1 MKFLCGLLLVVGT
14 AWAADPV
21 VVEQIVAKVNG
32 DIITRGELERLKRQL
47 EGELKQRGAS
57 GPELEQMVAERG
69 KHALREKIDTLLLV
83 QKGKEM
89 NISVDQEVTK
99 YLAEMQVRFKI
110 SDPEKFQQFVRE
122 QTGMTYEDF
131 KSEAKNGMLQQR
143 VIGQEVQSRINIPK
157 ADIEKYYNEHKNE
170 FMREER
176 IFLREILVSTEGKD
190 AAGVA
195 AAEKKAKDLVARANK
210 GEKFPELARDN
221 SDAQTAAQGGELP
234 PFPRGQL
241 RKELE
246 DLLFS
251 KEKGFVTEPMK
262 VGNGF
267 LILRVDEKHSAGL
280 AALDEVENEIRGK
293 LFQPLYEPKV
303 REYLTKLR
311 QDAFLEIREGWED
324 TGAAPGKNTKWQDP
338 AQLKPETV
346 TKEEV
351 ASRTRRK
358 RLLWL
363 VPIPGTKAE
372 AKSSS
377 R

>member
-1 MKFLCGLLLVVGT
+1 
-14 AWAADPV
+14 
-21 VVEQIVAKVNG
+21 
-32 DIITRGELERLKRQL
+32 
-47 EGELKQRGAS
+47 
-57 GPELEQMVAERG
+57 
-69 KHALREKIDTLLLV
+69 
-83 QKGKEM
+83 
-89 NISVDQEVTK
+89 
-99 YLAEMQVRFKI
+99 
-110 SDPEKFQQFVRE
+110 
-122 QTGMTYEDF
+122 
-131 KSEAKNGMLQQR
+131 
-143 VIGQEVQSRINIPK
+143 
-157 ADIEKYYNEHKNE
+157 
-170 FMREER
+170 
-176 IFLREILVSTEGKD
+176 
-190 AAGVA
+190 
-195 AAEKKAKDLVARANK
+195 
-210 GEKFPELARDN
+210 N

-251 KEKGFVTEPMK
+251 KEKGFVTDPMK
-262 VGNGF
+262 VPNGF
-267 LILRVDEKHSAGL
+267 LILKVDEKHSAGL
-280 AALDEVENEIRGK
+280 AQMDEVENEIRGK
-293 LFQPLYEPKV
+293 LFGPLYEPKV

-311 QDAFLEIREGWED
+311 MDAFLEIREGWED
-324 TGAAPGKNTKWQDP
+324 TGAAPGKSTKWQDP